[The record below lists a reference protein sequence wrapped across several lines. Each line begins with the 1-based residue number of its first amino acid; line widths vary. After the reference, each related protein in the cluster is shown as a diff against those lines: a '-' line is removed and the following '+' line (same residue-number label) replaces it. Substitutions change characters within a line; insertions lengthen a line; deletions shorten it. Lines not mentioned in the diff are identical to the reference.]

1 MDERNAD
8 LAQLIGSRI
17 CHDLISPIG
26 AISNGVE
33 LISMLPA
40 TTPPREELELIESSA
55 RAAAGRVKLYRVA
68 FGTAAAGTRI
78 SAAELRGVL
87 AEAFLG
93 GRMGVAFEAE
103 GDMARPWAQIGC
115 LALLCFET
123 ALVRGGSVRAVWRQE
138 GWQISSSAAGRRV
151 DGALWGLLSGAEGA
165 APEITPSLVQ
175 FRLLADSAAS
185 MGRRVSVADTDEA
198 LALSV

>member
-8 LAQLIGSRI
+8 LARLIGSRI

-33 LISMLPA
+33 LISMLPS
-40 TTPPREELELIESSA
+40 TTAPKEELELIESSA

-68 FGTAAAGTRI
+68 FGAAAADTRI
-78 SAAELRGVL
+78 SANELRGVL

-93 GRMGVAFEAE
+93 ARMSVSVDAA

-115 LALLCFET
+115 LAVLCFET
-123 ALVRGGSVRAVWRQE
+123 ALVRGGSVRAAWRQE
-138 GWQISSSAAGRRV
+138 GWQISSSAPGRRV
-151 DGALWGLLSGAEGA
+151 DEALWGILTGADGD

-185 MGRRVSVADTDEA
+185 MGRRVSVSGTEDA
-198 LALSV
+198 LTLTV